1 MSWDAVITAERSSS
15 CCWCGITFDEIH
27 DVGFQ
32 MTGSPSGV
40 PMNLW
45 CCARC
50 APVARAAGYGVLGRT
65 PNRRPR
71 RPVWRHRQAAV
82 LVALI
87 IAAVILG
94 ALVAVVYPTTVHP

>member
-1 MSWDAVITAERSSS
+1 MSWDAIVYAERSSS
-15 CCWCGITFDEIH
+15 CCWCGITFDEVH

-50 APVARAAGYGVLGRT
+50 APVAKAAGYGVLGRT
-65 PNRRPR
+65 PERLTPRSISRR
-71 RPVWRHRQAAV
+71 RQVAV
-82 LVALI
+82 LVAC
-87 IAAVILG
+87 IAAAIILG
-94 ALVAVVYPTTVHP
+94 ALVAIVYPATVTP